1 MRTEIFGAAGSMCT
15 HGAAQVCKCESEY
28 VWATLSLVAA
38 HFIFI
43 SCCLYY
49 HWFGLFRTCW
59 LLSCCWGM
67 AQEFTLYFFFFFIS
81 SVPGWFSL
89 CLLGAHCIDFF
100 FFFFFLTEK
109 SESGSRSTCKRYLPP
124 RSTVR
129 GNRATRRYFLIL
141 CGLTGAW
148 AQTEV
153 LFQWLAL
160 KSLLL
165 VWKVN
170 QTAQFRV
177 TNGSRDFLT
186 KPSTSNTQCFRGRGG
201 GSVCRTQWFAFVC
214 LLSFST
220 PLVQIILTFRMEYF
234 GPSWEIESTIP
245 YASHRGRILTS

>member
-1 MRTEIFGAAGSMCT
+1 MWIWIRVSNTFTCSCPL
-15 HGAAQVCKCESEY
+15 HLYFVLS
-28 VWATLSLVAA
+28 VLSLVWA
-38 HFIFI
+38 FQN
-43 SCCLYY
+43 
-49 HWFGLFRTCW
+49 
-59 LLSCCWGM
+59 LLVTSLLLGNGPGVYLV
-67 AQEFTLYFFFFFIS
+67 FFFFLYFFCPRVIFSLPSGGSLHWFFFLS
-81 SVPGWFSL
+81 
-89 CLLGAHCIDFF
+89 FF
-100 FFFFFLTEK
+100 LLTEK

-186 KPSTSNTQCFRGRGG
+186 KPSTSNTQCFRGQGVC
-201 GSVCRTQWFAFVC
+201 VCRTQWFVFVC

-220 PLVQIILTFRMEYF
+220 PLIQIILTFRMEYF

>member
-1 MRTEIFGAAGSMCT
+1 MWIWIRVSNTFTCSCPLHLYFMLS
-15 HGAAQVCKCESEY
+15 V
-28 VWATLSLVAA
+28 LSLVWA
-38 HFIFI
+38 FQN
-43 SCCLYY
+43 
-49 HWFGLFRTCW
+49 
-59 LLSCCWGM
+59 LLVTFLLLGNGPGVY
-67 AQEFTLYFFFFFIS
+67 LVFFFFFIS
-81 SVPGWFSL
+81 SVLGWFSL
-89 CLLGAHCIDFF
+89 CLLGAHCID
-100 FFFFFLTEK
+100 FFFFLTEK

-170 QTAQFRV
+170 QTAQVRV

-186 KPSTSNTQCFRGRGG
+186 KPSTSNTQCF
-201 GSVCRTQWFAFVC
+201 QWGQC
-214 LLSFST
+214 L
-220 PLVQIILTFRMEYF
+220 
-234 GPSWEIESTIP
+234 
-245 YASHRGRILTS
+245 